1 MLILR
6 RPVGKGKIKKTIM
19 IMKWRKCL
27 QLGCPVLQHNVCEAW
42 KRQDEV
48 KSQHGDNGGRKDR
61 RRD

>member
-1 MLILR
+1 
-6 RPVGKGKIKKTIM
+6 M

-48 KSQHGDNGGRKDR
+48 KSQHGDTGGREDR
-61 RRD
+61 RRDETQT